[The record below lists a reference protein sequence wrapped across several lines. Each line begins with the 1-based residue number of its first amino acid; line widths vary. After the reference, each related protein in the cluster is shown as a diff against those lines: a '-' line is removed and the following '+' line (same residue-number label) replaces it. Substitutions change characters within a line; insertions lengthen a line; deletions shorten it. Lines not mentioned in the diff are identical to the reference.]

1 MSDEI
6 IPQKG
11 DKEQIV
17 MALVKMRV
25 EKYASQKTMYEFLTK
40 QLGYKQA
47 YAYELL
53 DVARKRIV
61 EIFKEEHEEAFQ
73 AAVSQLQEMIE
84 TAKDYRIRLEA
95 RKELNKLL
103 GLHRPQRIEVS
114 GQIDHNIRKIEVEI
128 VNPNVIDITPTEVK
142 SIEGNE

>member
-1 MSDEI
+1 MDGEI
-6 IPQKG
+6 IPQRG
-11 DKEQIV
+11 DREQIV

-53 DVARKRIV
+53 EVARKRIV

-114 GQIDHNIRKIEVEI
+114 GKVEHQITGLDINIQYL
-128 VNPNVIDITPTEVK
+128 PQQTPIDVK
-142 SIEGNE
+142 NLNDETQD